1 MRNGDDA
8 LRKCDSTNR
17 YRVVTCPY
25 TISTNL
31 TPFSFVVVQ
40 PEISDHR
47 QLIICHH
54 WPHLLPFVWFVTDGD
69 AVLPLPPATA
79 APNPLQHCHG
89 AACVDKHYVFV
100 CSTAHEVLKTGKK
113 RLNPQQALILYSTL
127 RSDVY
132 MKTVL
137 QLKLSS
143 EKQLESSEQ
152 HIVGIR

>member
-1 MRNGDDA
+1 MRSGDDA
-8 LRKCDSTNR
+8 LRKCNSTNR